1 MKHLNEFLFFH
12 ERKLNEKIMQLES
25 SLQAFSQITQVPVSF
40 YSSAGKFCWAATEQ
54 KRFCD
59 SNMNFGSEET
69 ACTGNLLSA
78 MKISLSLPEP
88 YIFMCGSG
96 LINLCYALIL
106 KDRPHGFFIAG
117 PVAMGNDLLKTLHA
131 FTGKSSAEKLDYDVL
146 FPLIKSLKLYSPK
159 EITAL
164 TTLFHNTL
172 TAALSEL
179 ESAAERTARSQ
190 HYEEQS
196 LISQKLIRM
205 KKEHLEVEYPRR
217 SELRLTGS
225 IKAGDTSGC
234 LRYFSKYIE
243 DIMVFEGGN
252 LALTRLRLVAFITQ
266 LLRSDLQ
273 WQKSYDALYLL
284 EKINNAQTLKE
295 IMEAGKKLIMSL
307 TKSSASTVYAGSSQ
321 IVKKAVDYLNT
332 HYCED
337 ITLKQAAKAL
347 HVNSS
352 YLSTLFK
359 EEMEI
364 SFTAFLNQLRLNH
377 SEELLRSTSLTVTQ
391 ICLETGFSSA
401 SYFIKLFKEKHGITP
416 KEFRTVK

>member
-1 MKHLNEFLFFH
+1 MKQLNEFLFFR
-12 ERKLNEKIMQLES
+12 ERKLNEKILQLEN
-25 SLQAFSQITQVPVSF
+25 SLQAFSQITHVPVSF
-40 YSSAGKFCWAATEQ
+40 YSSSGRYCWSSTSE

-59 SNMNFGSEET
+59 SNTNFGSEET
-69 ACTGNLLSA
+69 ACTGNLLSS
-78 MKISLSLPEP
+78 MKISLSLPDP
-88 YIFMCGSG
+88 YIFMCNSG
-96 LINLCYALIL
+96 LINLCYALFL
-106 KDRPHGFFIAG
+106 ENKPRGFFIAG

-131 FTGKSSAEKLDYDVL
+131 FTGKSSTEKLDYDVL
-146 FPLIKSLKLYSPK
+146 FPLIKSLKMYTPR

-179 ESAAERTARSQ
+179 EPVRERTARAQ

-196 LISQKLIRM
+196 LISQKLIQI

-217 SELRLTGS
+217 SELQLANSVKDGNTTDCM
-225 IKAGDTSGC
+225 KH
-234 LRYFSKYIE
+234 FSKYIE

-252 LALTRLRLVAFITQ
+252 LALTRLRLVAFISQ

-284 EKINNAQTLKE
+284 DKINNAQNLKE
-295 IMEAGKKLIMSL
+295 IMEPGKKLIMSL
-307 TKSSASTVYAGSSQ
+307 TKSSASTIYAGSSQ
-321 IVKKAVDYLNT
+321 IVKKAVDYLNS
-332 HYCED
+332 HYCEAV
-337 ITLKQAAKAL
+337 TLKQSADAL

-359 EEMEI
+359 QEMGL

-377 SEELLRSTSLTVTQ
+377 CEELLRSTNLSVTE
-391 ICLETGFSSA
+391 ICLESGFSSA
-401 SYFIKLFKEKHGITP
+401 SYFIRLFKEKHGVTP
-416 KEFRTVK
+416 KEFRTV